1 MAHNDS
7 AVSVN
12 TSEETTLCN
21 HSSVVEQLAEAQK
34 EINELKMQ
42 LMWME
47 TQLRVR
53 ITY

>member
-12 TSEETTLCN
+12 TSEENVTQ
-21 HSSVVEQLAEAQK
+21 SRSVVEQLAEAKK

-47 TQLRVR
+47 RN
-53 ITY
+53 YE

>member
-12 TSEETTLCN
+12 TSDENTTQ
-21 HSSVVEQLAEAQK
+21 SRSVVEQLAEAQK

-47 TQLRVR
+47 RN
-53 ITY
+53 YE

>member
-7 AVSVN
+7 AVSVKN
-12 TSEETTLCN
+12 SEEN
-21 HSSVVEQLAEAQK
+21 VMQSGSVAEQLAQAQK

-47 TQLRVR
+47 RN
-53 ITY
+53 YE

>member
-7 AVSVN
+7 TVSMN
-12 TSEETTLCN
+12 
-21 HSSVVEQLAEAQK
+21 SSDENVMQSRSAAEQLAEAQK

-47 TQLRVR
+47 RN
-53 ITY
+53 YE

>member
-7 AVSVN
+7 TVSVN
-12 TSEETTLCN
+12 
-21 HSSVVEQLAEAQK
+21 SSDEKVMQSRSAAEQLAEAQK

-47 TQLRVR
+47 RN
-53 ITY
+53 YE

>member
-7 AVSVN
+7 AVLAN
-12 TSEETTLCN
+12 TSEEN
-21 HSSVVEQLAEAQK
+21 VMQSRSMVEQLAEAQK

-47 TQLRVR
+47 RN
-53 ITY
+53 YE

>member
-7 AVSVN
+7 AVSVK
-12 TSEETTLCN
+12 TSEDN
-21 HSSVVEQLAEAQK
+21 VVQSRSVVEQLAEAQK

-47 TQLRVR
+47 RN
-53 ITY
+53 YE

>member
-7 AVSVN
+7 VVSVN
-12 TSEETTLCN
+12 SSEEN
-21 HSSVVEQLAEAQK
+21 VMQSGSVVEQLAQAQK

-47 TQLRVR
+47 RN
-53 ITY
+53 YE

>member
-7 AVSVN
+7 TVSVN
-12 TSEETTLCN
+12 
-21 HSSVVEQLAEAQK
+21 SSDENVMQSRSVAEQLAEAQK

-47 TQLRVR
+47 RN
-53 ITY
+53 YE

>member
-12 TSEETTLCN
+12 TSEEN
-21 HSSVVEQLAEAQK
+21 VMQSSSVAEQLAHAQK

-47 TQLRVR
+47 RN
-53 ITY
+53 YE

>member
-12 TSEETTLCN
+12 NSEEN
-21 HSSVVEQLAEAQK
+21 VMQSGSVAEQLAQAQK

-47 TQLRVR
+47 RN
-53 ITY
+53 YE

>member
-7 AVSVN
+7 TVSVN
-12 TSEETTLCN
+12 TSEDN
-21 HSSVVEQLAEAQK
+21 VMQSGSVAEQLAQAQK

-47 TQLRVR
+47 RN
-53 ITY
+53 YE

>member
-12 TSEETTLCN
+12 TSEEN
-21 HSSVVEQLAEAQK
+21 VMQSGSVAEQLAQAQK

-47 TQLRVR
+47 RN
-53 ITY
+53 YE

>member
-7 AVSVN
+7 AVSVKQ
-12 TSEETTLCN
+12 SEEN
-21 HSSVVEQLAEAQK
+21 GMQSGSVVEQLAQAQK

-47 TQLRVR
+47 RN
-53 ITY
+53 YE